1 MTDLNIMTNTSYD
14 ISLSPVA
21 QHLSEQMEQLKTVL
35 ILNPELP
42 VGVMANAAG
51 VLAMSL
57 AKQLPQLVGDNFQD
71 QQQQTHLGI
80 TQYALPVL
88 TVPLKELNTL
98 RQTLFDYQD
107 QMLVV
112 DLSDAT
118 RRTRSYQDY
127 QMDLAALPAEQVVYQ
142 GIALCGPKRLVNRFT
157 GHLPLLR

>member
-1 MTDLNIMTNTSYD
+1 MTDLNITTSVPYAP
-14 ISLSPVA
+14 SLSPVA
-21 QHLSEQMEQLKTVL
+21 QQLSEQMTQLKTVL

-42 VGVMANAAG
+42 AGVMANAAG

-57 AKQLPQLVGDNFQD
+57 ARQLPELVGDDFQD
-71 QQQQTHLGI
+71 QQQQIHLGI

-88 TVPLKELNTL
+88 TLPVKELNTL

-107 QMLVV
+107 QLLVV

-127 QMDLAALPAEQVVYQ
+127 KTDLAALPAEQVVYQ
-142 GIALCGPKRLVNRFT
+142 GIALCGPKKLINRFT